1 MDNSLLAV
9 MGTFQ
14 CVFQQAAF
22 FYAIMV
28 ILKTEIM
35 VAGDHDLV
43 GVGQG
48 AKKIVELL
56 HILQDTVPGQI
67 AGVA

>member
-1 MDNSLLAV
+1 

-48 AKKIVELL
+48 AKKIV
-56 HILQDTVPGQI
+56 
-67 AGVA
+67 